1 MNALKTFLTEWQKAH
16 PETKP
21 SPPKCLP
28 TYRPEKREIVA
39 GGEILWKPINR
50 EAAKLL
56 SKASWL
62 SQPPETALRNYDK
75 KLNNTQHDS
84 TPRRDAKGNNSSPHS
99 PRAKLKKRKTKS
111 MKEIASVSVIQQDH
125 GFQSNPNQ
133 NFHTNSGVRIKM
145 INGQKFFY
153 ADDVK
158 AMICEQINNL
168 HKETRPNVKAAE
180 DARKI
185 INELTEGISED
196 MGKFRS
202 DTKRY
207 LEDIRSTRFAMV
219 TEAAHMTG
227 PLKEVRQFF
236 LGGDYKEEITRLKD
250 FVDLCERLQK
260 LKESGF
266 LDSVADTMLGLA
278 MK

>member
-1 MNALKTFLTEWQKAH
+1 MNALKALLTEWQKAH

-21 SPPKCLP
+21 NLPKCLP
-28 TYRPEKREIVA
+28 VYRPEKRELVA

-75 KLNNTQHDS
+75 KLSDTQHDS
-84 TPRRDAKGNNSSPHS
+84 TPGRDAEGDKSSS
-99 PRAKLKKRKTKS
+99 RQTRAKLKKRKKKMNETKTEVTRVTKNGLDVV
-111 MKEIASVSVIQQDH
+111 MVQGKEWCRSQD
-125 GFQSNPNQ
+125 FRDLI
-133 NFHTNSGVRIKM
+133 VAEIEKM
-145 INGQKFFY
+145 H
-153 ADDVK
+153 
-158 AMICEQINNL
+158 L
-168 HKETRPNVKAAE
+168 ETRPNVKAAE
-180 DARKI
+180 DARRI
-185 INELTEGISED
+185 IAELLEGIGGE
-196 MGKFRS
+196 MEKFRA

-207 LEDIRSTRFAMV
+207 LEDIRMTRFAIV
-219 TEAAHMTG
+219 TETSQMTG

-236 LGGDYKEEITRLKD
+236 LGADYKEEITRLKD
-250 FVDLCERLQK
+250 FVELCERLQK

-278 MK
+278 AK

>member
-99 PRAKLKKRKTKS
+99 PRAKLKKRKTKP
-111 MKEIASVSVIQQDH
+111 MKATGSETVFQQDN
-125 GFQSNPNQ
+125 GLQPNPNRKIT
-133 NFHTNSGVRIKM
+133 TNSGCRIEM
-145 INGQKFFY
+145 INGQPWFNV
-153 ADDVK
+153 DDAK
-158 AMICEQINNL
+158 ALICEQISKL
-168 HKETRPNVKAAE
+168 HTETRPNVKAAE
-180 DARKI
+180 DARRI
-185 INELTEGISED
+185 IGELTDGIGGD
-196 MGKFRS
+196 MEKFRV

-207 LEDIRSTRFAMV
+207 LEDIRSTRYAMV
-219 TEAAHMTG
+219 TEAAQMIG

-236 LGGDYKEEITRLKD
+236 LGGDYKEEVARLKD

-278 MK
+278 VK